1 MRRHHRHGLRAA
13 LVLGGTA
20 ALWWEIDGGAFTY
33 GVIPGLMRA
42 DWAGL
47 GWAELA
53 AALAAELARAMVFF
67 TGPAWWV
74 ALTTSRARS
83 AWRHVHEVRPHIPDR
98 LRRWVLAADR
108 YACVACGYR
117 AGAVCLAKVHPG
129 VACGKVHGLQMEH
142 VKAWSWGGL
151 TSLWNLVSL
160 CPHCNRVKSNYWVI
174 GDRAYYRAWEDAD
187 DIGAAHAVLMAGL
200 AAQRSPARLARL
212 AWAHWL
218 G

>member
-1 MRRHHRHGLRAA
+1 MRRHRRHGLRAV
-13 LVLGGTA
+13 LVLGCGA
-20 ALWWEIDGGAFTY
+20 AAWWWLSGEPRSLPALQSAG
-33 GVIPGLMRA
+33 
-42 DWAGL
+42 WAGL
-47 GWAELA
+47 GVAELS
-53 AALAAELARAMVFF
+53 AALTAELARAMVFF

-74 ALTTSRARS
+74 ALTTSRARKN
-83 AWRHVHEVRPHIPDR
+83 WRHARQVRPHIPDR

-108 YACVACGYR
+108 FTCVACGYR
-117 AGAVCLAKVHPG
+117 ARTWCGFELADGP
-129 VACGKVHGLQMEH
+129 CGKFHGLQMEH

-160 CPHCNRVKSNYWVI
+160 CPHCNRVKSNYRVI
-174 GDRAYYRAWEDAD
+174 RGRACYRAWEGAD
-187 DIGAAHAVLMAGL
+187 DIAAAHAVLTAGL